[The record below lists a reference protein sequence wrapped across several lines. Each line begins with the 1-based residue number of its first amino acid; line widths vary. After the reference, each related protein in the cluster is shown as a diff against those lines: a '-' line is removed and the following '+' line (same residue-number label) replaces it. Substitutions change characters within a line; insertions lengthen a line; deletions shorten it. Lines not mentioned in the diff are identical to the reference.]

1 MKNYIRPG
9 EVYRELEQ
17 RKRQEAAGGCLAR
30 ITDVLTGIAI
40 GVLIG
45 IGIGMIR

>member
-9 EVYRELEQ
+9 EVYRDLDR
-17 RKRQEAAGGCLAR
+17 RKRKEAADRCVER
-30 ITDVLTGIAI
+30 IKDVCTGIVI

-45 IGIGMIR
+45 IGIYMIH

>member
-17 RKRQEAAGGCLAR
+17 RKRKEAEKDWIRQFGAFCAG
-30 ITDVLTGIAI
+30 IMVGI
-40 GVLIG
+40 LIG
-45 IGIGMIR
+45 IGIYMIP